1 MPQNL
6 KYILVARYPTT
17 VTEDYY
23 RAGFLMTT
31 FFFYEHTDAKKI
43 FLTHTVATTKRLVCV
58 SLITLDH
65 NISFYSRDFTIFLV
79 NKNFLEW
86 YFSFGSKRM
95 KEMKFF
101 KF

>member
-43 FLTHTVATTKRLVCV
+43 FLTHTVGPPQNV
-58 SLITLDH
+58 
-65 NISFYSRDFTIFLV
+65 
-79 NKNFLEW
+79 
-86 YFSFGSKRM
+86 
-95 KEMKFF
+95 
-101 KF
+101 